1 MLPPFPF
8 PTLLAASQAIRAKQ
22 ISPLE
27 LTQICLQRIEAIDP
41 QIDAFITVTA
51 ESALAEARLATEEI
65 TRGEY
70 RGALHGI
77 PLAIK
82 DLFDVRGVATTAGSP
97 LLKGHVAQDDAYVTG
112 RLRQAGAIFL
122 GKLNMHEW
130 ALGVTGVNP
139 HFGPSRNPWNTAYI
153 TGGSSGGSG
162 AALAAGL
169 CYGSLGSD
177 TGGSIRIPSSLCG
190 VVGLKPT
197 YGRVSVRGVIP
208 LSWSLDHAGPMGRSV
223 GDVEAL
229 FNVINVYDSSDP
241 YSIRNPEFGMRTAK
255 RPAGDTNSEFQIPHS
270 ELRIGVPDDYFF
282 SDLHPETEA
291 AYRTAIKTLG
301 ETGIELRGV
310 SLPGFEVAEK
320 ASAKIL
326 LAEAAAYHREHIEQH
341 ADQIGPDVLTRFHWG
356 LEVTGVE
363 YALARRTQVE
373 WRHQLTQLFESIDA
387 LALPATPFP
396 ATPIDESDPVNLAK
410 GNLTRFT
417 RMFNLTGNPAL
428 VLPCGRTQNG
438 LPIGL
443 QIVGPHWQED
453 KIILIA
459 RSYEEARGEFGI
471 MELASTSASPAATD

>member
-1 MLPPFPF
+1 MTPSLLPF

-27 LTQICLQRIEAIDP
+27 LTQICLQRIEAFNP
-41 QIDAFITVTA
+41 RLGAFITLTA
-51 ESALAEARLATEEI
+51 ESALAEARAATEEI
-65 TRGEY
+65 AHGKPCSH
-70 RGALHGI
+70 LHGI

-97 LLKGHVAQDDAYVTG
+97 LLKDNIAAADAFVIKQ
-112 RLRQAGAIFL
+112 LREAGAIFL

-139 HFGPSRNPWNTAYI
+139 HFGPTRNPWNTAYI
-153 TGGSSGGSG
+153 TGGSSSGSG

-208 LSWSLDHAGPMGRSV
+208 LAWSLDHAGPMARCV
-223 GDVEAL
+223 DDVAIL
-229 FNVINVYDSSDP
+229 YDIIKTHDKDDP
-241 YSIRNPEFGMRTAK
+241 YSAQLKET
-255 RPAGDTNSEFQIPHS
+255 QIIGQ
-270 ELRIGVPDDYFF
+270 EDARRFKVGVPDEYFF

-291 AYRTAIKTLG
+291 AYRAAIKTLG
-301 ETGIELRGV
+301 EIGFEMRDV
-310 SLPGFEVAEK
+310 ALPGFEVSEK
-320 ASAKIL
+320 ASGKIL
-326 LAEAAAYHREHIEQH
+326 LAEAAAYHREHMEQH
-341 ADQIGPDVLTRFHWG
+341 ADQIGEDVLTRFRWG
-356 LEVTGVE
+356 LDVTGVE
-363 YALARRTQVE
+363 YALARHTQVE
-373 WRHQLTQLFESIDA
+373 WRHKMAHLFESIDA
-387 LALPATPFP
+387 LVLPATPFP
-396 ATPIDESDPVNLAK
+396 ATRIEESDPVALSR

-428 VLPCGRTQNG
+428 VLPCGRTIDG

-443 QIVGPHWQED
+443 QIVGADWQEET
-453 KIILIA
+453 IIQVA
-459 RSYEEARGEFGI
+459 RAYETARGEFGI
-471 MELASTSASPAATD
+471 AEY

>member
-1 MLPPFPF
+1 MT
-8 PTLLAASQAIRAKQ
+8 PTLPFSTIAQASAAIRSRQ

-27 LTQICLQRIEAIDP
+27 LTQICLQRIKAIDP
-41 QIDAFITVTA
+41 QIRAFIAVTA
-51 ESALAEARLATEEI
+51 DSALNEARAATDEVVH
-65 TRGEY
+65 GNY

-82 DLFDVRGVATTAGSP
+82 DLFDVHGAATTAGSP
-97 LLKGHVAQDDAYVTG
+97 LLKDNIAQEDAFVVEQ
-112 RLRQAGAIFL
+112 LRKEGAIFL

-139 HFGPSRNPWNTAYI
+139 HFGTARNPWNTDYI
-153 TGGSSGGSG
+153 TGGSSSGSG

-169 CYGSLGSD
+169 CYGALGSD

-208 LSWSLDHAGPMGRSV
+208 LSWSLDHAGPMARTV
-223 GDVEAL
+223 DDVATL
-229 FNVINVYDSSDP
+229 FNVISVYDEADPFAKHPEASSQN
-241 YSIRNPEFGMRTAK
+241 REAR
-255 RPAGDTNSEFQIPHS
+255 
-270 ELRIGVPDDYFF
+270 RIGVPDEYFF

-291 AYRTAIKTLG
+291 AYRAAIKTLG
-301 ETGIELRGV
+301 EIGFELREV
-310 SLPGFEVAEK
+310 ALAGFEVSEK

-326 LAEAAAYHREHIEQH
+326 LADAAAYHREHIERN
-341 ADQIGPDVLTRFHWG
+341 ADQIGADVLTRFKWG

-373 WRHQLTQLFESIDA
+373 WKHRLEQLFESIDA
-387 LALPATPFP
+387 LVLPATPFP
-396 ATPIDESDPVNLAK
+396 ATRLDDSDPLALSR

-417 RMFNLTGNPAL
+417 RMFNLTGHPAL
-428 VLPCGRTQNG
+428 VLPCGRTQEG

-443 QIVGPHWQED
+443 QMVGGHWQEE
-453 KIILIA
+453 KVLQVA
-459 RSYEEARGEFGI
+459 RVYEEARGKLQI
-471 MELASTSASPAATD
+471 H

>member
-1 MLPPFPF
+1 MTPPSLPF
-8 PTLLAASQAIRAKQ
+8 PTLLAASTALHAKQ

-41 QIDAFITVTA
+41 QITAFITLTA
-51 ESALAEARLATEEI
+51 ESALDEARITTEEI
-65 TRGEY
+65 VHGNY
-70 RGALHGI
+70 RGVLHGI

-97 LLKGHVAQDDAYVTG
+97 LLRDNVAQDDAFVIKQ
-112 RLRQAGAIFL
+112 LREAGAIFL

-139 HFGPSRNPWNTAYI
+139 HFGTARNPWNTAHI
-153 TGGSSGGSG
+153 TGGSSSGSG

-197 YGRVSVRGVIP
+197 CGRVSVRGVIP
-208 LSWSLDHAGPMGRSV
+208 LSWSLDHVGPMARSV
-223 GDVEAL
+223 DDVMQLFAVINRHDRDDYYSVPNAEVEMRSAES
-229 FNVINVYDSSDP
+229 FNV
-241 YSIRNPEFGMRTAK
+241 
-255 RPAGDTNSEFQIPHS
+255 PHS
-270 ELRIGVPDDYFF
+270 AFRIGIPDDYFF

-291 AYRTAIKTLG
+291 AYRAAIKTLG
-301 ETGIELRGV
+301 EIGFELHDV
-310 SLPGFEVAEK
+310 TLPGFEISEK

-326 LAEAAAYHREHIEQH
+326 LTEAAAYHLEHMEQH
-341 ADQIGPDVLTRFHWG
+341 ADQIGTDVLTRFKWG

-373 WRHQLTQLFESIDA
+373 WRHKLTQLFESIDA
-387 LALPATPFP
+387 LVLPATPFP
-396 ATPIDESDPVNLAK
+396 ATRIDESDPVVLSK

-417 RMFNLTGNPAL
+417 RMFNLTGNPAI
-428 VLPCGRTQNG
+428 VLPCGRTADG

-443 QIVGPHWQED
+443 QIVGAQWQEE
-453 KIILIA
+453 KILQIA
-459 RSYEEARGEFGI
+459 RAYEAAREECGI
-471 MELASTSASPAATD
+471 AVL